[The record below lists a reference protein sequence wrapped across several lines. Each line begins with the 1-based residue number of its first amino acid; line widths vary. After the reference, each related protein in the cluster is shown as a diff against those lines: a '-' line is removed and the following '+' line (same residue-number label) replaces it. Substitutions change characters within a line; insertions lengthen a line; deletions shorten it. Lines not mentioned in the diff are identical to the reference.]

1 MKTSASAQE
10 QLERIV
16 DAVAD
21 SYRGARPIDNLESTA
36 LPNRRKIVAGLNELE
51 HVIYMGFYSAR
62 VLSQVNLRQHIGEH
76 LYHAAEIF
84 VGQIARAVGY
94 HRQGGRA
101 PGEEEMRWSE
111 AVVTATFA
119 ELPRLRAQLAL
130 DVQAAYDGDP
140 AAKSIEEIIFS
151 YPAIQAITA
160 YRIAHELYL
169 REVPMVP
176 RILTEHAHGTT
187 GIDIHPGATIGKS
200 FFIDHGTGV
209 VIGETA
215 VIGDNVKI
223 YQGVTLGALSVA
235 RDPAGDVVREVKR
248 HPTIEHDV
256 TIYAGATVL
265 GGETVIGHG
274 SVIGANTWITQSIP
288 PCSHVSFSAVEGGGR
303 GQQETQRRRSGG

>member
-1 MKTSASAQE
+1 MKSSAGAQE
-10 QLERIV
+10 TLERIV

-21 SYRGARPIDNLESTA
+21 SYREARPIDNLESTA
-36 LPNRRKIVAGLNELE
+36 LPNRRKVVDALAEIE
-51 HVIYMGFYSAR
+51 HVIYMGFYSSR
-62 VLSQVNLRQHIGEH
+62 ILSQVNLRQHIGEH
-76 LYHAAEIF
+76 LYRAAEIL

-94 HRQGGRA
+94 HRHGGRA
-101 PGEEEMRWSE
+101 PGEDELTWSE
-111 AVVTATFA
+111 RAVMDTFA
-119 ELPRLRAQLAL
+119 QLPALRARLSL

-176 RILTEHAHGTT
+176 RIITEHAHGTT

-209 VIGETA
+209 VIGETSR
-215 VIGDNVKI
+215 IGDRVKI
-223 YQGVTLGALSVA
+223 YQGVTLGALSVP
-235 RDPAGDVVREVKR
+235 RDQAGDLIREVKR
-248 HPTIEHDV
+248 HPTIENDV

-265 GGETVIGHG
+265 GGETVIGHD
-274 SVIGANTWITQSIP
+274 SVIGSNTWITQSVP
-288 PCSHVSFSAVEGGGR
+288 PCSHVSFSTVEGGGR
-303 GQQETQRRRSGG
+303 GEQKTQRRRSHR